1 MNDELLEGYEFST
14 DPTRLDAALVHAWLS
29 QDAYWAMGRPREK
42 QDRAIATSLNFGVY
56 ESAGRAAADGT
67 AAGDEAAVGEAAS
80 GEAAGDEAAGDEAAS
95 GAQVGY
101 ARVVTDESTF
111 AWLCDVYIAPEARG
125 KGLGTA
131 LVAAIRDHL
140 APFGLRRILLATADA
155 HGVYAKVGFEPLAAP
170 EKWMA
175 FEEQ

>member
-1 MNDELLEGYEFST
+1 MNDELPEGYEIST
-14 DPTRLDAALVHAWLS
+14 DPARLDAALVHTWLS
-29 QDAYWAMGRPREK
+29 KDAYWAMGRPREK

-56 ESAGRAAADGT
+56 AAADD
-67 AAGDEAAVGEAAS
+67 AAVGDEAAH
-80 GEAAGDEAAGDEAAS
+80 

-111 AWLCDVYIAPEARG
+111 AWLCDVYIAPGARG

-131 LVAAIRDHL
+131 LVAAVRDHL

-155 HGVYAKVGFEPLAAP
+155 HGVYAKVGFEPLAMP

-175 FEEQ
+175 FGEQ